1 MEKSKPY
8 PPKRFLRFF
17 RGYCHPRLADDIEG
31 DLIEVYRKRAR
42 KNGKRNADIRFIID
56 VILLFRP
63 GIIRPAEG
71 SMNLNNY
78 GMYKSYLKVGWR
90 NLLKNKVYS
99 IINVT
104 GLAIGLAVGFLI
116 YQYVQ
121 VELSYDR
128 FHANA
133 DRLYRLPIS
142 YSGSF
147 SSLRP
152 SATTHPAMGP
162 MLKADLPEVQD
173 FARLVRASLF
183 IPAATVSYTKGDGVP
198 VIFNE
203 ESVYLAD
210 PSFLTMF
217 SFPLTTGDA
226 NTALIEPRSIVITER
241 IAEKYFGA
249 DNALG
254 KILELNEQDFKVT
267 GVLNNVPVNSHLQFD
282 ILLSFSTLGSDTWGY
297 DNWLW
302 PEFYNY
308 ILLAPETD
316 PTAIEA
322 KLPGFLKKYLAKI
335 WEEHKFKSSSYLQ
348 PIADIHLKSD
358 LNFEQDINGSER
370 TVYFLT
376 LLSLFVLVIAWI
388 NYVNL
393 STAKALERSKEVGL
407 RKVSGATKRQLITQ
421 FFFDALL
428 VNVLAVLFAGILLI
442 VGIPYFESVVGKDIS
457 GVLKT
462 SGTWYSF
469 SFWGIVLAALSSG
482 ILIVGIYP
490 ALLLSNF
497 NPALVLKGKFYKS
510 RSGIVLRKGL
520 VVFQYVLS
528 IFLIAGTITIFRQLN
543 FMQKANLGYNKE
555 QVLVL
560 RSAAIYDSTYSS
572 QIAYFKN
579 ELLQLP
585 AVEQVTATG
594 EIPGRAIA
602 GRNTIRKAADDPQ
615 NGLITYQFSVDDQ
628 TISTFEM
635 SMAAGRNLG
644 ENDKF
649 IFYSRNEDKL
659 TSDGYYIGGGQ
670 NKIMIN
676 EYLASQ
682 LGFQNPQDAVG
693 QNIKIRLGQEYPA
706 EIVGVVRNHHQVSLK
721 ENYES
726 IAYYYPYEGWCSF
739 FSVRINP
746 AGLTENINAIKDI
759 YTAAFPGNAFE
770 YFFLDDHFNNQ
781 YKSDQQFGT
790 IFGIFTALAILI
802 GCLGLFGL
810 GVFEITQRT
819 KEIGIRKVLGASA
832 RSILILFSKDSALLV
847 IISYIISIPL
857 IYTGTLSWLD
867 NFAFHIGLGWQMF
880 VVPPL
885 LLLAISVASITFV
898 SLRAALMNPV
908 ISLRQE

>member
-1 MEKSKPY
+1 M
-8 PPKRFLRFF
+8 
-17 RGYCHPRLADDIEG
+17 
-31 DLIEVYRKRAR
+31 
-42 KNGKRNADIRFIID
+42 ID
-56 VILLFRP
+56 VLLLFRR

-71 SMNLNNY
+71 YKNLNNY
-78 GMYKSYLKVGWR
+78 GMYKSYFKISWR
-90 NLLKNKVYS
+90 NLVRNKVYS
-99 IINVT
+99 LINIA

-133 DRLYRLPIS
+133 DRIYRLPIS

-173 FARLVRASLF
+173 FTRLVRASLF

-203 ESVYLAD
+203 EKVYLAD
-210 PSFLTMF
+210 PAFLTLF
-217 SFPLTTGDA
+217 SFPLTGGDA
-226 NTALIEPRSIVITER
+226 KTALNEPNSIVITER
-241 IAEKYFGA
+241 IAEKYFGS
-249 DNALG
+249 DDPLG
-254 KILELNEQDFKVT
+254 KILQLNQQDFKVT
-267 GVLNNVPVNSHLQFD
+267 GVLANIPVNSHLQFD
-282 ILLSFSTLGSDTWGY
+282 MLLSFSTLGSDKWGY
-297 DNWLW
+297 DNWAW

-308 ILLAPETD
+308 ILLAPGTD
-316 PTAIEA
+316 PKAVEA
-322 KLPGFLKKYLAKI
+322 KLPGFMKKYLSKI
-335 WEEHKFKSSSYLQ
+335 WEEHKFESSTYLQ
-348 PIADIHLKSD
+348 PITDIHLKSD
-358 LNFEQDINGSER
+358 LGLEQDINGSER

-393 STAKALERSKEVGL
+393 STAKSLERSKEVGL

-428 VNVLAVLFAGILLI
+428 VNVFAVLFAGILLI
-442 VGIPYFESVVGKDIS
+442 VSLPYFESIVGKDIS
-457 GVLKT
+457 SVLKT
-462 SGTWYSF
+462 SGAWYSF
-469 SFWGIVLAALSSG
+469 SFWGIVLAALSTG

-528 IFLIAGTITIFRQLN
+528 IFLIAGTVTISRQLN
-543 FMQKANLGYNKE
+543 FMQKADLGYDKE

-585 AVEQVTATG
+585 AVEQVTASG

-615 NGLITYQFSVDDQ
+615 NGVITYQFSVDDQ
-628 TISTFEM
+628 TISTFGM
-635 SMAAGRNLG
+635 SLAAGKDLG

-649 IFYSRNEDKL
+649 IFYSRNENKL
-659 TSDGYYIGGGQ
+659 TPDGYYIGGGQ

-676 EYLASQ
+676 EYLAFQ
-682 LGFQNPQDAVG
+682 LGFQTPQNAVG
-693 QNIKIRLGQEYPA
+693 QNIKIRMGGGEYPA
-706 EIVGVVRNHHQVSLK
+706 EVVGVVKNHHQVSLK

-726 IAYYYPYEGWCSF
+726 IAYYYPREGWCNF
-739 FSVRINP
+739 FSVRIKP
-746 AGLTENINAIKDI
+746 AGLTQNINAIKDI

-790 IFGIFTALAILI
+790 IFGIFTALAIVI

-810 GVFEITQRT
+810 GVFAVTQRT

-832 RSILILFSKDSALLV
+832 SSILILFSKDSALLV

-857 IYTGTLSWLD
+857 IYLGTQNWLN

-880 VVPPL
+880 VLPPL
-885 LLLAISVASITFV
+885 LLLAISVASIIFV

-908 ISLRQE
+908 ISLRHE

>member
-1 MEKSKPY
+1 
-8 PPKRFLRFF
+8 
-17 RGYCHPRLADDIEG
+17 
-31 DLIEVYRKRAR
+31 
-42 KNGKRNADIRFIID
+42 
-56 VILLFRP
+56 
-63 GIIRPAEG
+63 
-71 SMNLNNY
+71 
-78 GMYKSYLKVGWR
+78 MYKSYLKIGWR
-90 NLLKNKVYS
+90 NLVKNKGYS
-99 IINVT
+99 FINIM

-116 YQYVQ
+116 YQYIQ

-133 DRLYRLPIS
+133 HRIYRLPIS

-183 IPAATVSYTKGDGVP
+183 IPAATVSYTKGDGAP
-198 VIFNE
+198 IIFNE
-203 ESVYLAD
+203 ERVYLAD
-210 PSFLTMF
+210 PSFLTVF
-217 SFPLTTGDA
+217 SFPLTDGDVK
-226 NTALIEPRSIVITER
+226 TALSEPKSIVITAR
-241 IAEKYFGA
+241 IAEKYFGS
-249 DNALG
+249 DDALG
-254 KILELNEQDFKVT
+254 KILQLNQQDFKVT
-267 GVLNNVPVNSHLQFD
+267 GVLANIPVNSHLQFD
-282 ILLSFSTLGSDTWGY
+282 ILLSFSTLGDKWGY
-297 DNWLW
+297 DNWAW

-308 ILLAPETD
+308 ILLAPGTD
-316 PTAIEA
+316 PKTVEA
-322 KLPGFLKKYLAKI
+322 KLPGFMKKYLSKI
-335 WEEHKFKSSSYLQ
+335 WEEHKFESSTYLQ
-348 PIADIHLKSD
+348 PITDIHLKSD
-358 LNFEQDINGSER
+358 LGLEQDINGSER

-393 STAKALERSKEVGL
+393 STAKSLERSKEVGL

-428 VNVLAVLFAGILLI
+428 VNVFAILFAGILLTF
-442 VGIPYFESVVGKDIS
+442 GIPYFETIVGKDIS
-457 GVLKT
+457 SVLQT

-469 SFWGIVLAALSSG
+469 SFWGIVLAALSTG

-528 IFLIAGTITIFRQLN
+528 IFLIAGTITISRQLN
-543 FMQKANLGYNKE
+543 FMQKADLGYDKE

-560 RSAAIYDSTYSS
+560 RSAAINDDSTYSS

-579 ELLQLP
+579 KILQLQ
-585 AVEQVTATG
+585 AVEQVTASG

-615 NGLITYQFSVDDQ
+615 NGLITYHFSVDDQ
-628 TISTFEM
+628 TISTFGM
-635 SMAAGRNLG
+635 SMAAGRDLG

-649 IFYSRNEDKL
+649 ISYSENEREL
-659 TSDGYYIGGGQ
+659 TADGYYVGGGQ

-676 EYLASQ
+676 EYLAFQ
-682 LGFQNPQDAVG
+682 LGFQTPQDAVG
-693 QNIKIRLGQEYPA
+693 QNIKIRLGQGEYPA
-706 EIVGVVRNHHQVSLK
+706 EVVGVVKNHHQVSLK
-721 ENYES
+721 ENYEP
-726 IAYYYPYEGWCSF
+726 IAYYYPREGWCSF
-739 FSVRINP
+739 FSVRIKP
-746 AGLTENINAIKDI
+746 AGLTQNINAIKDI
-759 YTAAFPGNAFE
+759 YSDAFPGNAFE

-790 IFGIFTALAILI
+790 IFGIFTALAIVI
-802 GCLGLFGL
+802 GCLGLLGL
-810 GVFEITQRT
+810 GLFAVTQRT

-832 RSILILFSKDSALLV
+832 PSILMLFSKDSALLV
-847 IISYIISIPL
+847 IVSYIISIPL
-857 IYTGTLSWLD
+857 IYLGTQNWLN

-880 VVPPL
+880 VLPPL
-885 LLLAISVASITFV
+885 LLLAISVASIVFV

-908 ISLRQE
+908 ISLRHE